1 MDTDTVVIA
10 RVVEGLR
17 WDALDDDE
25 VAGRGHALRRPDGRV
40 FLGVDAW
47 DDDVFHR
54 LVTTMLGDLPG
65 TVYTLV
71 DDDDRDAQTRWR
83 DAGFVVCRQERL
95 YTVPTDPQVTGLDE
109 VTPPPGVT
117 ILPLGQAEEGPLSD
131 LDRQVRAEVSAT
143 LGWQS
148 MPVEMF
154 ARPDGTLGV
163 LDASKHVVAV
173 QDGRYV
179 GHARIA
185 LLPRR
190 SRLGLVAVLEAHRR
204 RGLARAMLAELLG
217 SLHGTGIGSVFTEVD
232 DRNAPAAA
240 LFEAIG
246 AQQVGGAMELLH
258 R

>member
-1 MDTDTVVIA
+1 MVIA

-25 VAGRGHALRRPDGRV
+25 VVGRGHALRRPDGRV

-47 DDDVFHR
+47 GDEVFRR
-54 LVTTMLGDLPG
+54 LVATMLADLPG

-71 DDDDRDAQTRWR
+71 DDDERDAQARWR
-83 DAGFVVCRQERL
+83 DAGFVVCRQERQ
-95 YTVPTDPQVTGLDE
+95 YTVPTDPRVTGLDR
-109 VTPPPGVT
+109 VPPAPGVT
-117 ILPLGQAEEGPLSD
+117 ILPLGQAGEEPLGE
-131 LDRQVRAEVSAT
+131 LDRLVRDEVSAT
-143 LGWQS
+143 IGWQAT
-148 MPVEMF
+148 PAEMY

-163 LDASKHVVAV
+163 TDASKHVVAV
-173 QDGRYV
+173 LDGRYA

-190 SRLGLVAVLEAHRR
+190 SRLGLVAVLAAHRR

-217 SLHGTGIGSVFTEVD
+217 SLHRDGITSVFTEID
-232 DRNAPAAA
+232 DRNTPARA
-240 LFEAIG
+240 LFDGIG